1 METKG
6 SCGLRVIRGFGL
18 SVAVLAGLAAPLA
31 SGAESAA
38 NTGNVTFAKEVAPI
52 LQRACQD
59 CHHRN
64 GVGPMSLVTYEE
76 ARPWA
81 KSIKARITMGPHA
94 GVMPPW
100 FVEKDI
106 GIQNL
111 KGDMSLSDREIA
123 TVVKW
128 VNDGAPLGNAS
139 DMPKA
144 RVFDDSGAWTTG
156 EPDLVVK
163 SKEITVPAAGPDQ
176 WGDFGAIPTGVVKDR
191 YVQSLE
197 IREVNDVP
205 KDQQVKTVGG
215 RFVFHHMTFSS
226 TAPEGNEGP
235 TSWPI
240 HEVGRNADLFPPE
253 AGRLLAANS
262 VLALTA
268 GHVHPNGRVT
278 HSHLEFGFR
287 FFPEDYKPLYK
298 RARVSLGNGVD
309 IDIAP
314 NQANQQIHSYA
325 TLSENTKIVAFEPH
339 LHAPGVRMCLEA
351 IWGINVQT
359 LSCVGYDHNWVHQY
373 EYADDAAPL
382 LPKGTIVHLV
392 GFLDT
397 TAANKNVADVNNWAG
412 GGRRSVS
419 NMFIDLGY
427 SVSLTDDQFNAEMA
441 KRRANMKSR
450 NDYDIGCPL
459 CWADPNVSSVYGG
472 AAARATD

>member
-1 METKG
+1 MKITG
-6 SCGLRVIRGFGL
+6 SLLFVIAAGVST
-18 SVAVLAGLAAPLA
+18 SVAFAAAP
-31 SGAESAA
+31 
-38 NTGNVTFAKEVAPI
+38 TFSKDVAPI

-59 CHHRN
+59 CHHKN
-64 GVGPMSLVTYEE
+64 GVGPMSLVSYQET
-76 ARPWA
+76 RPWA
-81 KSIKARITMGPHA
+81 KSIKQRVTLGPHA

-106 GIQNL
+106 GIQKFN
-111 KGDMSLSDREIA
+111 GDMSLTSDEISTLA
-123 TVVKW
+123 KW
-128 VNDGAPLGNAS
+128 VDGGAPEGSPA
-139 DMPKA
+139 DVPKA

-163 SKEITVPAAGPDQ
+163 SKEITVPAHGPDQ
-176 WGDFGAIPTGVVKDR
+176 WGDFGLIATGVTKDR
-191 YVQSLE
+191 YVKSLE

-205 KDQQVKTVGG
+205 KDEPIKTVGG

-226 TAPEGNEGP
+226 TAPDSPEGP

-240 HEVGRNADLFPPE
+240 HEVGRNADIFPPE
-253 AGRLLAANS
+253 AGRLLAANAS
-262 VLALTA
+262 LALTA
-268 GHVHPNGRVT
+268 GHVHPSGRAT
-278 HSHLEFGFR
+278 KSHLEFGFR
-287 FFPEDYKPLYK
+287 FYPEGYKPMYK
-298 RARVSLGNGVD
+298 RARLSLGNGIDLD
-309 IDIAP
+309 IQP
-314 NQANQQIHSYA
+314 NMANQQIHSYA
-325 TLSENTKIVAFEPH
+325 TLAENTMIVAFEPH

-373 EYADDAAPL
+373 EFADGQQPL

-397 TAANKNVADVNNWAG
+397 TSANKNVADVDNWAG

-427 SVSLTDDQFNAEMA
+427 SVSLTDEQFNEAMA
-441 KRRANMKSR
+441 KRRASMKSR

-459 CWADPNVSSVYGG
+459 CWADPKVSRVYGG
-472 AAARATD
+472 AAAAAVD